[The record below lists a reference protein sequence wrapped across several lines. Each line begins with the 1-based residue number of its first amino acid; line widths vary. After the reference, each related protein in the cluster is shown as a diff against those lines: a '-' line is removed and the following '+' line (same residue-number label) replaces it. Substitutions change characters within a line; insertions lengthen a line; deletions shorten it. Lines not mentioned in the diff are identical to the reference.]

1 MRRPLFSRLWVL
13 PGWKWPVCRDSIS
26 PSFGRYARRASAGY
40 AHMALGWPSPPF
52 DFGDLRLAASTSDS
66 AFVASSARV
75 VSVIGVPRSSR
86 ARDRQRRRQRLMAKL
101 EGEDPKAVVDAL
113 WQFYGLKD
121 GELNAVFRDGHV
133 RKFEVRRTIR
143 FTPAD
148 AEELDQRRLAARIE
162 RGLPPGY
169 NPLPDEEDALF

>member
-1 MRRPLFSRLWVL
+1 
-13 PGWKWPVCRDSIS
+13 
-26 PSFGRYARRASAGY
+26 
-40 AHMALGWPSPPF
+40 
-52 DFGDLRLAASTSDS
+52 
-66 AFVASSARV
+66 
-75 VSVIGVPRSSR
+75 
-86 ARDRQRRRQRLMAKL
+86 MAKL

-169 NPLPDEEDALF
+169 NP